1 MRFLKN
7 PLAAVESWFQR
18 RTAVLSHPRAP
29 FLAACI
35 VPVLFGL
42 LSVCLGQD
50 DNWDLKN
57 YHWYNPH
64 ALLHG
69 RIAIDMAPGQWQSY
83 FNPLL
88 DLPYYLLN
96 AWLPAPA
103 VGFVMGWLHGLNFIL
118 LLAIARR
125 VLGHAAGNA
134 RLPLLLAAVGMCGA
148 GFLSELGNSMGD
160 NMTALLTLSSVYLVL
175 RGWAH
180 LPAWSAQA
188 VKTVLLAGFVMGL
201 GAGLKP
207 TNVTYAA
214 ALCVA
219 LLALPASF
227 GVRLGAAFAS
237 GCAIVAGMLATA
249 GWWWLAMWE
258 RFGNPLFPQ
267 FNNVF
272 RSPLAQQFGIIDNF
286 HMPHGVLEA
295 LFWPFVFTRNF
306 LRVSEI
312 ILKQAILP
320 VLYGLAIVLALTW
333 LAERFGGKRV
343 QAPLSA
349 RARFLLVFGLVA
361 YLAWMKVFGIY
372 RYLVPLELL
381 APLMAWILVGR
392 IIQRPVAA
400 RLAGWL
406 LAATTV
412 VVFPFMTWGHA
423 GWTATGFSA
432 QLPPFARPASTIV
445 FTAHAHPPMGWLAN
459 FFPADVRV
467 VALGSGFPESPA
479 YLERIQAAIAERQ
492 GPHYV
497 MLALAKNEK
506 ESSLRRKQELVD
518 MLGLTADANSCARLD
533 RLLQRVRFQVQVK
546 PLEHEGRQCTIELQA
561 RYAVDLAARDR
572 TVMQA
577 ARDNLGR
584 YGLAIDEAGCQA
596 YPAAVGDESYP
607 FRLCPVTATG
617 RASAPAP

>member
-7 PLAAVESWFQR
+7 PLAAVERWFQR
-18 RTAVLSHPRAP
+18 RTGALSHPRAP
-29 FLAACI
+29 FLAAWI

-96 AWLPAPA
+96 TWLPAPA

-125 VLGHAAGNA
+125 VLGQAAGNA

-175 RGWAH
+175 RGWDH
-180 LPAWSAQA
+180 LPTWSAQT

-214 ALCVA
+214 ALCAA
-219 LLALPASF
+219 LLVLPAPAR
-227 GVRLGAAFAS
+227 VRLGAAFAS
-237 GCAIVAGMLATA
+237 GCAIVAGMLVTA

-272 RSPLAQQFGIIDNF
+272 RSPLAQQLGVIDNF
-286 HMPHGVLEA
+286 HMPHNALEA
-295 LFWPFVFTRNF
+295 LFWPFVFTRHF

-312 ILKQAILP
+312 LLKQAVLP
-320 VLYGLAIVLALTW
+320 VLYALAIVFLLTW
-333 LAERFGGKRV
+333 LAERFAGKQVRS
-343 QAPLSA
+343 ALSA

-381 APLMAWILVGR
+381 APLMVWILVER

-400 RLAGWL
+400 RAAGWL
-406 LAATTV
+406 LAATTL

-423 GWTATGFSA
+423 GWAANGFSA
-432 QLPPFARPASTIV
+432 RLPAFERPASTIV

-479 YLERIQAAIAERQ
+479 YVARIQAAIAERQ
-492 GPHYV
+492 GPHFV

-518 MLGLTADANSCARLD
+518 MLGLTADAAGCARLD
-533 RLLQRVRFQVQVK
+533 RLLQRVRFQVQMK
-546 PLEHEGRQCTIELQA
+546 PLAQPGRQCTVELQA
-561 RYAVDLAARDR
+561 RYVVDLAERDR
-572 TVMQA
+572 AVMQA
-577 ARDNLGR
+577 ARENLGH
-584 YGLAIDEAGCQA
+584 YGLAIDEAGCKT
-596 YPAAVGDESYP
+596 YPAAVGDEPYP
-607 FRLCPVTATG
+607 FRLCPVTASG
-617 RASAPAP
+617 RAPAP

>member
-7 PLAAVESWFQR
+7 PFAAIERWFQR

-42 LSVCLGQD
+42 LSVALGQD

-69 RIAIDMAPGQWQSY
+69 RLAVDMAPGQWQSY

-96 AWLPAPA
+96 RWLPAPA

-125 VLGHAAGNA
+125 VLGQAADTA

-175 RGWAH
+175 RGWDH
-180 LPAWSAQA
+180 LPAWSARTAQ
-188 VKTVLLAGFVMGL
+188 TVLLAGFVMGL

-219 LLALPASF
+219 LLALPAPLR
-227 GVRLGAAFAS
+227 VRLGAAVAS
-237 GCAIVAGMLATA
+237 GCAIVAGMLVSA
-249 GWWWLAMWE
+249 GWWWLTMWE

-272 RSPLAQQFGIIDNF
+272 RSPLAQQMGVIDIF
-286 HMPHGVLEA
+286 HLPRSATEA
-295 LFWPFVFTRNF
+295 LFWPFVFTKDV

-312 ILKQAILP
+312 VMKQAILP
-320 VLYGLAIVLALTW
+320 ALYVLAIVFALTW
-333 LAERFGGKRV
+333 LAERFGGKRA
-343 QAPLSA
+343 QSALSP

-381 APLMAWILVGR
+381 APLMAWILVER
-392 IIQRPVAA
+392 IVQRPVAA
-400 RLAGWL
+400 RVAGWL
-406 LAATTV
+406 LTVTTL

-423 GWTATGFSA
+423 GWAATGFSA
-432 QLPPFARPASTIV
+432 SLPAFDRPASSIV
-445 FTAHAHPPMGWLAN
+445 FTAHAHPPMGWLAS

-479 YLERIQAAIAERQ
+479 YLERIQAAIAERR

-497 MLALAKNEK
+497 MLALAKNDK

-518 MLGLTADANSCARLD
+518 MLGLTADAKGCERLG
-533 RLLQRVRFQVQVK
+533 RLLQRVRFQVQMK
-546 PLEHEGRQCTIELQA
+546 PVAQDGRQCTLELQA
-561 RYAVDLAARDR
+561 RYVVDLAAQDR

-584 YGLAIDEAGCQA
+584 YGLAIDEAGCKT
-596 YPAAVGDESYP
+596 YPAAVGNEPYP
-607 FRLCPVTATG
+607 FRLCPVTAVG
-617 RASAPAP
+617 HAPAR